1 MLIIRD
7 LFFFLPIFRRRR
19 TVEVCD
25 NRDEAATLVEL
36 MILKSDVITVCH
48 VIMQIDVV
56 FHYQIENGTLI
67 DFRKWAFLI
76 GDCTL
81 VADELKGAADAVHK
95 FGILHKVHLV
105 DMAGKSCHNYLLLFG
120 ACDALEGCG
129 LFLHCSGYFAG
140 ASNGGFPM
148 MLR

>member
-1 MLIIRD
+1 MRD

-19 TVEVCD
+19 TVEVSD
-25 NRDEAATLVEL
+25 NRHEAATLVEL

-56 FHYQIENGTLI
+56 FHYQVENSTLI

-76 GDCTL
+76 WDCAL
-81 VADELKGAADAVHK
+81 VADELKSAADAVHK

-105 DMAGKSCHNYLLLFG
+105 DMAGKSCHNYSLLFG
-120 ACDALEGCG
+120 ARDALEGCG
-129 LFLHCSGYFAG
+129 LFLHCSGYFTG
-140 ASNGGFPM
+140 ASNGGLPM

>member
-1 MLIIRD
+1 
-7 LFFFLPIFRRRR
+7 
-19 TVEVCD
+19 
-25 NRDEAATLVEL
+25 
-36 MILKSDVITVCH
+36 MILKSDVIAVCH
-48 VIMQIDVV
+48 VIMQIDVI
-56 FHYQIENGTLI
+56 FHYQVEDGTLI

-105 DMAGKSCHNYLLLFG
+105 DMAGKSCHNYLLLLG
-120 ACDALEGCG
+120 ACDALKGCG
-129 LFLHCSGYFAG
+129 LFLHCSGYLAG
-140 ASNGGFPM
+140 ASNGGLPM

>member
-1 MLIIRD
+1 MLKIRD
-7 LFFFLPIFRRRR
+7 LFFFLPIFKRRR
-19 TVEVCD
+19 TVEVSD
-25 NRDEAATLVEL
+25 NRDETAAVVEL

-48 VIMQIDVV
+48 VIMQIDVI
-56 FHYQIENGTLI
+56 FHYQVENSTLI

-81 VADELKGAADAVHK
+81 VADEIKCAADAVHK

-120 ACDALEGCG
+120 ARDALEGCG

>member
-1 MLIIRD
+1 
-7 LFFFLPIFRRRR
+7 
-19 TVEVCD
+19 
-25 NRDEAATLVEL
+25 
-36 MILKSDVITVCH
+36 MILKSDVIAVCH
-48 VIMQIDVV
+48 VIMQIDVI
-56 FHYQIENGTLI
+56 FHYQIEDSTLI

-81 VADELKGAADAVHK
+81 VADEIKCAADAVHK

-129 LFLHCSGYFAG
+129 LFLHCI
-140 ASNGGFPM
+140 GGFPM

>member
-1 MLIIRD
+1 MLIICD

-19 TVEVCD
+19 AVEVSD

-36 MILKSDVITVCH
+36 MILKSDVIAVCH

-56 FHYQIENGTLI
+56 FHYQVENGTLI

-81 VADELKGAADAVHK
+81 VADEIKCAADAVHK

-105 DMAGKSCHNYLLLFG
+105 DMTGKSCHNYLLLLG
-120 ACDALEGCG
+120 SCDALEGCG

>member
-7 LFFFLPIFRRRR
+7 LFFFLPLFRRRR
-19 TVEVCD
+19 TVEISD
-25 NRDEAATLVEL
+25 NRDEAAALVEL

-67 DFRKWAFLI
+67 DFRKLAFLI

-81 VADELKGAADAVHK
+81 VADEIKCAADAVHK

-105 DMAGKSCHNYLLLFG
+105 DMTGKSCHNYLLLLG

-129 LFLHCSGYFAG
+129 LFLHCSGYLAG

>member
-1 MLIIRD
+1 MCD
-7 LFFFLPIFRRRR
+7 LFFSLPIFRRRR
-19 TVEVCD
+19 AVEVGD
-25 NRDEAATLVEL
+25 NRDEAATLVAL

-48 VIMQIDVV
+48 VIMQIDVI
-56 FHYQIENGTLI
+56 FHYQVEDGTLI

-105 DMAGKSCHNYLLLFG
+105 DMAGKSCHNYLLLLWT
-120 ACDALEGCG
+120 CDALERCG
-129 LFLHCSGYFAG
+129 LFLHCISYLAG
-140 ASNGGFPM
+140 ASNGG
-148 MLR
+148 LAIKLV

>member
-1 MLIIRD
+1 MIRD
-7 LFFFLPIFRRRR
+7 LFLFLPIFKRRR
-19 TVEVCD
+19 TVEVSD
-25 NRDEAATLVEL
+25 NRDEAATFVEL

-48 VIMQIDVV
+48 VIMQIDVI
-56 FHYQIENGTLI
+56 FHYQVENSTLI

-81 VADELKGAADAVHK
+81 VADEIKCAADAVHK

-129 LFLHCSGYFAG
+129 LFLHC
-140 ASNGGFPM
+140 
-148 MLR
+148 